1 MNYLAIDTS
10 TDICSVSIFCD
21 SKCNTLVNEGTKDHS
36 EFLPIFVEKLLK
48 NNSINI
54 NFIAL
59 NIGPGSFTGLKI
71 GSSFSKGLAKA
82 LNIPIVPVNSFDTLS
97 RGINLD
103 CYYLAIYSHRDF
115 AFYTYYKKDIEK
127 KLKCDKISNLN
138 GHKVYGY
145 GFPKEL
151 NVEYDEVKPCSEKV
165 GLIGLE
171 QYELYKNKS
180 INEINPIYL
189 MQKSN

>member
-10 TDICSVSIFCD
+10 TDICSVSIFSR
-21 SKCNTLVNEGTKDHS
+21 SKCNTLVNENTKDHS
-36 EFLPIFVEKLLK
+36 KYLPVFVKKLLNDNTFK
-48 NNSINI
+48 I

-82 LNIPIVPVNSFDTLS
+82 LNVPIVPVTSFDTLG
-97 RGINLD
+97 RGISLD
-103 CYYLAIYSHRDF
+103 SYYLAIYSHRDF
-115 AFYTYYKKDIEK
+115 AFYAYYKNGIES

-138 GHKVYGY
+138 GDKVFGY
-145 GFPKEL
+145 GFPSKL

-165 GLIGLE
+165 GMIGLE

>member
-10 TDICSVSIFCD
+10 TDICSVSIFSG
-21 SKCNTLVNEGTKDHS
+21 SKYNTLVNDSTKDHS
-36 EFLPIFVEKLLK
+36 EYLPVFVKKLLND
-48 NNSINI
+48 NNIKI

-82 LNIPIVPVNSFDTLS
+82 LNIPIIPVSSFDTL
-97 RGINLD
+97 GIGISLGS
-103 CYYLAIYSHRDF
+103 YYLAIYSHRDF
-115 AFYTYYKKDIEK
+115 AFYAYYKNGIESE
-127 KLKCDKISNLN
+127 LKCDKISNLS
-138 GHKVYGY
+138 GYKVFGY
-145 GFPKEL
+145 GFPSEL
-151 NVEYDEVKPCSEKV
+151 NVDYDEVKPCSEKV
-165 GLIGLE
+165 GMIGLE
-171 QYELYKNKS
+171 HYELYKNKS